1 MLAYFWREDK
11 GDALCLRGDRS
22 SEFCLG
28 KLFMLV
34 LKVAE
39 FSFACTVWSRPYDDD
54 ALDLILVSYEECGD
68 DNFERSDHK

>member
-1 MLAYFWREDK
+1 
-11 GDALCLRGDRS
+11 
-22 SEFCLG
+22 
-28 KLFMLV
+28 MLV

-68 DNFERSDHK
+68 DNFERSDHKWFGLNYMEGRT

>member
-1 MLAYFWREDK
+1 
-11 GDALCLRGDRS
+11 
-22 SEFCLG
+22 
-28 KLFMLV
+28 MLV